1 MVRTA
6 GICVYA
12 IEDSF
17 KNLLTKEKLENN
29 IEILLN
35 NIYFII
41 DTFYIFNL
49 YFNDLKY
56 I

>member
-12 IEDSF
+12 IENSF
-17 KNLLTKEKLENN
+17 KYLSTIEKHEN
-29 IEILLN
+29 IFEILQN
-35 NIYFII
+35 NIYFIT
-41 DTFYIFNL
+41 DTFNICNL
-49 YFNDLKY
+49 YFNDPKF